1 MAEVVGLAVA
11 SAHLVGVGGA
21 LGALLRHLVAERLD
35 VEAAPLGTVAVN
47 VLGSF
52 ALGLLVFG
60 DSGGDAV
67 LFLGTGAAG
76 SFTTYSSFSYQTV
89 RLFETGER
97 RRAAGNAVGTLLAAG
112 GALAAAW
119 LLVGG

>member
-1 MAEVVGLAVA
+1 MADVFGLAVA
-11 SAHLVGVGGA
+11 PAHLVGAGGA
-21 LGALLRHLVAERLD
+21 LGAVLRHLVAESLD
-35 VEAAPLGTVAVN
+35 VEGLPLGTVAVN

-60 DSGGDAV
+60 GAGGDLV

-89 RLFETGER
+89 RLWETGER
-97 RRAAGNAVGTLLAAG
+97 RRAAVNAVGTLVAAG
-112 GALAAAW
+112 GALAVAW